1 MLRQVQQQ
9 KMLQKLSPQQIQLVK
24 LLEIPS
30 IEMNDR
36 IMQEVDENPALELGE
51 DIEAISED
59 EFDFDDEQGETND
72 DFSLDEY
79 EADDDIPDYKLQ
91 TYSDSSDNTRE
102 RVVSGSAYSLNEF
115 LLNQL
120 QMLDLDEISEKI
132 SEFIIGNIDE
142 DGYLRSDA
150 TSISDDLAIILGIDY
165 PVSEIEKLIENI
177 KQFDPPGIAA
187 QNLNECLILQLK
199 RKGENK
205 ILKDAVFLLENFFEE
220 FAKKHYEVLVK
231 KLDCTM
237 DYLKQIINEII
248 KLNPK
253 PGGAFESQLEQSM
266 KQISPDFILENNDGF
281 LSLSLSNGNIPELHV
296 SRKYMEMVNDY
307 KSNTSNQTREAKEA
321 LQFAKEKVDSA
332 KWFIDSVKQ
341 RQDTLLRTMRAIV
354 EYQKEYFI
362 DGDEKKLKPMILKDI
377 SKMTGFDISTISR
390 VSNSKYIQ
398 TEFGIFP
405 LKYFFTEGM
414 QTESGEEVSAL
425 EIKSILQNSVDSEDK
440 SNPLTDESLSEILS
454 GEGYVIAR
462 RTIAKYREQLGI
474 PVARL
479 RREI

>member
-30 IEMNDR
+30 IEMNER
-36 IMQEVDENPALELGE
+36 IMREVDENPALELGE
-51 DIEAISED
+51 NIEAKSED
-59 EFDFDDEQGETND
+59 EFDYDDNQAENND
-72 DFSLDEY
+72 DFSLDDY

-91 TYSDSSDNTRE
+91 TYSDSSDNSRE
-102 RVVSGSAYSLNEF
+102 RVVSGSASSLNDVLME
-115 LLNQL
+115 QL
-120 QMLDLDEISEKI
+120 RMLELDETSEKI

-150 TSISDDLAIILGIDY
+150 TSISDDLAIILGIDW
-165 PVSEIEKLIENI
+165 PISAVQELIDNI
-177 KQFDPPGIAA
+177 KQFDPPGVAA
-187 QNLNECLILQLK
+187 QNLQETLILQLE
-199 RKGENK
+199 RKNENK
-205 ILKDAVFLLENFFEE
+205 IINDAIFLLKNFFEE
-220 FAKKHYEVLVK
+220 FSKKHYEVLVK

-237 DYLKQIINEII
+237 DYLKKIIAEIL

-266 KQISPDFILENNDGF
+266 KQITPDFILENNDGF

-296 SRKYMEMVNDY
+296 SRKYVEMVSDF
-307 KSNTSNQTREAKEA
+307 KSNSSNQTREAKEA

-398 TEFGIFP
+398 TEFGVFP

-414 QTESGEEVSAL
+414 LTDTGEEVSAL
-425 EIKSILQNSVDSEDK
+425 EIKTILQSSVDNEDK

-454 GEGYVIAR
+454 GKGYVIAR